1 MKLSLR
7 GLHKVRRRLADGRV
21 ATYFYAW
28 RGKDAPRLL
37 AEPGTPAFIAE
48 WQAALATRADDRPR
62 HHDGTLQGAW
72 IDWQRS
78 AEWANLAA
86 STQAEYARK
95 LAMAEPEFGD
105 LPLRAVT
112 DRRFKG
118 DLMAWRDRLAL
129 DQPAKGKAPARKGT
143 PRTADYALQVLSAG
157 FSWMAD
163 RGLIAENPILGFT
176 RLHDATRV
184 DSLWHQAEVDAFLKA
199 APAQL
204 HLPFLLALWT
214 GQRQGDVLRLTWTRY
229 DGRVIRL
236 TQGKGGRR
244 MEIPVAAE
252 LKRALDAAPRRAL
265 TICTTSRGSPWTGDG
280 FRSSWATALEK
291 AGIEDLTYHDL
302 RGTAVTRLAL
312 AGCTVPEIATITGH
326 SLKQVAVILDRHY
339 LTRDPALAE
348 SAIAKLERHQKKV
361 RAKATKGNEP

>member
-1 MKLSLR
+1 MKLSLK
-7 GLHKVRRRLADGRV
+7 GLLKVRRRLADGST
-21 ATYFYAW
+21 ATYLYAW
-28 RGKDAPRLL
+28 RGGPRLL
-37 AEPGTPAFIAE
+37 SEPGSAAFVAE
-48 WQAALATRADDRPR
+48 WQAAQATRDTRPR
-62 HHDGTLQGAW
+62 HHDGTLQAAW
-72 IDWQRS
+72 IAWQQS
-78 AEWANLAA
+78 AEWAALAE
-86 STQAEYARK
+86 STRAEYARK
-95 LAMAEPEFGD
+95 IRMAEPEFGD
-105 LPLRAVT
+105 MPIAALA
-112 DRRFKG
+112 DRRVKA
-118 DLMAWRDRLAL
+118 DLLAWRDRLAL
-129 DQPAKGKAPARKGT
+129 DQPARGKTPARAGT
-143 PRTADYALQVLSAG
+143 PRTADYALSVLSAG

-163 RGLIAENPILGFT
+163 RGMIAENPILGFH
-176 RLHDATRV
+176 RLHDGTRV

-229 DGRVIRL
+229 DGRAIRL

-244 MEIPVAAE
+244 MEIPVAQD

-265 TICTTSRGSPWTGDG
+265 TICTTSRGTPWTGDG
-280 FRSSWATALEK
+280 FRASWAAATDR
-291 AGIEDLTYHDL
+291 AGITGLTYHDL

-348 SAIAKLERHQKKV
+348 SAITKLDRHQKKA
-361 RAKATKGNEP
+361 RARAGTKNEP